1 MAGVGTRWTVGVLAL
16 GLWAGAPYAGGQQQS
31 SNTSTHQRHHRA
43 GKRPIGRTST
53 RAAGTAKANN
63 SGQSSGAAAAASR
76 AHGTPQSGYPTLEN
90 RQGTGN
96 LNTLPNQTLTPG
108 ATTVPSNAGGIAPA
122 SNDASSGE
130 YTPSEGN
137 TAPTTPGGNP
147 SETQGVPTFSS
158 PAQPA
163 NADLP
168 RTVNRQNQ
176 SNNQG
181 AAPVHKARR
190 TGRSSKA
197 KPTNH

>member
-1 MAGVGTRWTVGVLAL
+1 MAKVGTRWAVGVLAL

-31 SNTSTHQRHHRA
+31 SKTGTHQRRHRA
-43 GKRPIGRTST
+43 ANRPVGRTST
-53 RAAGTAKANN
+53 RAAGTANASN
-63 SGQSSGAAAAASR
+63 SGQSSGYSA
-76 AHGTPQSGYPTLEN
+76 SGYPSLQN

-122 SNDASSGE
+122 SNGASSGE

-163 NADLP
+163 NANLP
-168 RTVNRQNQ
+168 RTVSPQNP
-176 SNNQG
+176 SNNQV
-181 AAPVHKARR
+181 ALHKARR
-190 TGRSSKA
+190 TRKSSKA
-197 KPTNH
+197 KPGNH